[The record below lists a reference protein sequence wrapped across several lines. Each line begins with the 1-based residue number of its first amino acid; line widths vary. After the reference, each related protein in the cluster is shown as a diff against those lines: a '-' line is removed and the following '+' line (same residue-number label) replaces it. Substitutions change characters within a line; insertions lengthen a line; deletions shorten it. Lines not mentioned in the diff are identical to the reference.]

1 FWAGSKAVLCVAG
14 EKEEVVERPFRATGF
29 EYQIEEVMS
38 CIAQGK
44 LQSDVMSWQDT
55 INTMKTMDEI
65 RRQIGLEYPF
75 LHHT

>member
-1 FWAGSKAVLCVAG
+1 
-14 EKEEVVERPFRATGF
+14 
-29 EYQIEEVMS
+29 MN

-44 LQSDVMSWQDT
+44 LQSDVISWQDS

-75 LHHT
+75 LNRD